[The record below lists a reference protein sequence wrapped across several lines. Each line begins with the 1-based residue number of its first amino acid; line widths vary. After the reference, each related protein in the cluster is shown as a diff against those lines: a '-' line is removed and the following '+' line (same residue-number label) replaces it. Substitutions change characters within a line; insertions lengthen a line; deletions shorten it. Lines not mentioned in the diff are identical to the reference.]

1 MGNIE
6 ANGDELKFDMLGYVS
21 IVMEILFAMIVAA
34 IGGCWLHKSLSR
46 MGNNRRGE
54 KKNNISQIEKW
65 EKIRGK

>member
-34 IGGCWLHKSLSR
+34 IGGC
-46 MGNNRRGE
+46 
-54 KKNNISQIEKW
+54 
-65 EKIRGK
+65 